1 MKGKEF
7 KELSSMFSLDG
18 KRICKMRVYRLK
30 KDDDAVFFVHEIGK
44 VVDLTVIAFH
54 LV

>member
-1 MKGKEF
+1 MEKGI
-7 KELSSMFSLDG
+7 L
-18 KRICKMRVYRLK
+18 KMRVNRLK

-44 VVDLTVIAFH
+44 VLDLTVIAFH